1 MDQYMANQKERE
13 KNNAFMHY
21 THISVDLVEKDHALT
36 SMEIFPEGLNPFGMV
51 HGGLLDTMM
60 DNAAGSAVHTDGR
73 SYVTQT
79 CTLHFLRNRGTGK
92 IIGDL
97 SAISYILYMFVKFP
111 LPMLF
116 PSFLDLQISDLP
128 ALIGGFAMGPW
139 YGCIIIVVKCLLKM
153 PFTGT
158 ACVGELGD
166 IVMGIAFVLPASF
179 IYKYHKT
186 RKGAL
191 LSLAVGVLSSTAAA
205 MLVNRFVLIPF
216 YLQAMFDG
224 QWEPLLNMVS
234 TLYPDATSAN
244 FYNYYIFLG
253 VLPFN
258 LLRCLICA
266 TVTFFTYKSTS
277 KLLHY

>member
-1 MDQYMANQKERE
+1 MKPAKCTQCGDS
-13 KNNAFMHY
+13 
-21 THISVDLVEKDHALT
+21 IIVDETKGTGICPSCGTVFATETVAEDGGGKVVRSKGRTAALT
-36 SMEIFPEGLNPFGMV
+36 LAKLAI
-51 HGGLLDTMM
+51 
-60 DNAAGSAVHTDGR
+60 
-73 SYVTQT
+73 
-79 CTLHFLRNRGTGK
+79 
-92 IIGDL
+92 L

-205 MLVNRFVLIPF
+205 CLSTDLCSYRFICRRCSTVNGSRCSTWCRLCIPAQPPQTF
-216 YLQAMFDG
+216 TIIISFSAYC
-224 QWEPLLNMVS
+224 PS
-234 TLYPDATSAN
+234 T
-244 FYNYYIFLG
+244 
-253 VLPFN
+253 
-258 LLRCLICA
+258 CCA
-266 TVTFFTYKSTS
+266 V
-277 KLLHY
+277 

>member
-1 MDQYMANQKERE
+1 MEAKKHAELSTANQTAETTE
-13 KNNAFMHY
+13 
-21 THISVDLVEKDHALT
+21 ISQSFATETVSEDGGGKVVRSKGRTAALT
-36 SMEIFPEGLNPFGMV
+36 LAKLAI
-51 HGGLLDTMM
+51 
-60 DNAAGSAVHTDGR
+60 
-73 SYVTQT
+73 
-79 CTLHFLRNRGTGK
+79 
-92 IIGDL
+92 L

-205 MLVNRFVLIPF
+205 MPSWAQPRNSPVMA
-216 YLQAMFDG
+216 AMSR
-224 QWEPLLNMVS
+224 PP
-234 TLYPDATSAN
+234 TAARTATGSP
-244 FYNYYIFLG
+244 G
-253 VLPFN
+253 
-258 LLRCLICA
+258 
-266 TVTFFTYKSTS
+266 SG
-277 KLLHY
+277 

>member
-1 MDQYMANQKERE
+1 MEAK
-13 KNNAFMHY
+13 KHAK
-21 THISVDLVEKDHALT
+21 IVSVDADEGVLETGETETNDTGIRPARSKGRSAALT
-36 SMEIFPEGLNPFGMV
+36 LAKLAI
-51 HGGLLDTMM
+51 
-60 DNAAGSAVHTDGR
+60 
-73 SYVTQT
+73 
-79 CTLHFLRNRGTGK
+79 
-92 IIGDL
+92 L

-116 PSFLDLQISDLP
+116 PSFLDMQISDLP

-139 YGCIIIVVKCLLKM
+139 YGCIIIVVKCVLKM

-166 IVMGIAFVLPASF
+166 IIMGIAFVLPASY

-186 RKGAL
+186 KKGAL

-205 MLVNRFVLIPF
+205 MLINRFVLIPF
-216 YLQAMFDG
+216 YLQAMFG
-224 QWEPLLNMVS
+224 GSWEPLLGMVS
-234 TLYPDATSAN
+234 SIYPDATAAN
-244 FYNYYIFLG
+244 FYDFYIFLG

-266 TVTFFTYKSTS
+266 VITFFTYKGTS
-277 KLLHY
+277 RLLHY

>member
-1 MDQYMANQKERE
+1 MEAKKHAELSTANQTAETTE
-13 KNNAFMHY
+13 
-21 THISVDLVEKDHALT
+21 ISQSFATETVAEDGGGKVVRSKGRTAALT
-36 SMEIFPEGLNPFGMV
+36 LAKLAI
-51 HGGLLDTMM
+51 
-60 DNAAGSAVHTDGR
+60 
-73 SYVTQT
+73 
-79 CTLHFLRNRGTGK
+79 
-92 IIGDL
+92 L

-234 TLYPDATSAN
+234 TLYPGATSAN

>member
-1 MDQYMANQKERE
+1 MEAKKHAKIVSAD
-13 KNNAFMHY
+13 
-21 THISVDLVEKDHALT
+21 VDEGVLETGKTETNDTGIRPARSKGRSAALT
-36 SMEIFPEGLNPFGMV
+36 LAKLAI
-51 HGGLLDTMM
+51 
-60 DNAAGSAVHTDGR
+60 
-73 SYVTQT
+73 
-79 CTLHFLRNRGTGK
+79 
-92 IIGDL
+92 L

-116 PSFLDLQISDLP
+116 PSFLDMQISDLP

-139 YGCIIIVVKCLLKM
+139 YGCIIIVVKCVLKM

-166 IVMGIAFVLPASF
+166 IIMGIAFVLPASY

-186 RKGAL
+186 KKGAL

-216 YLQAMFDG
+216 YLQAMFG
-224 QWEPLLNMVS
+224 GSWEPLLGMVS
-234 TLYPDATSAN
+234 SIYPDATAAN
-244 FYNYYIFLG
+244 FYDFYIFLG

-266 TVTFFTYKSTS
+266 VITFFTYKGTS
-277 KLLHY
+277 RLLHY

>member
-1 MDQYMANQKERE
+1 MEAKKHE
-13 KNNAFMHY
+13 KIVSADADEGVLETGETETNDTGIRPAR
-21 THISVDLVEKDHALT
+21 SKGRSAALT
-36 SMEIFPEGLNPFGMV
+36 LAKLAI
-51 HGGLLDTMM
+51 
-60 DNAAGSAVHTDGR
+60 
-73 SYVTQT
+73 
-79 CTLHFLRNRGTGK
+79 
-92 IIGDL
+92 L

-116 PSFLDLQISDLP
+116 PSFLDMQISDLP

-139 YGCIIIVVKCLLKM
+139 YGCIIIVVKCVLKM

-166 IVMGIAFVLPASF
+166 IIMGIAFVLPASY

-186 RKGAL
+186 KKGAL

-216 YLQAMFDG
+216 YLQAMFG
-224 QWEPLLNMVS
+224 GSWEPLLGMVS
-234 TLYPDATSAN
+234 SIYPDATAAN
-244 FYNYYIFLG
+244 FYDFYIFLG

-266 TVTFFTYKSTS
+266 VITFFTYKGTS
-277 KLLHY
+277 RLLHY

>member
-1 MDQYMANQKERE
+1 MSAE
-13 KNNAFMHY
+13 NA
-21 THISVDLVEKDHALT
+21 
-36 SMEIFPEGLNPFGMV
+36 
-51 HGGLLDTMM
+51 
-60 DNAAGSAVHTDGR
+60 
-73 SYVTQT
+73 
-79 CTLHFLRNRGTGK
+79 LH
-92 IIGDL
+92 
-97 SAISYILYMFVKFP
+97 
-111 LPMLF
+111 
-116 PSFLDLQISDLP
+116 
-128 ALIGGFAMGPW
+128 
-139 YGCIIIVVKCLLKM
+139 
-153 PFTGT
+153 GT

-234 TLYPDATSAN
+234 TLYPGATSAN

>member
-1 MDQYMANQKERE
+1 MEAKKHAKIVSADADEGVLETGETETNDTGIRPARSKGRS
-13 KNNAFMHY
+13 A
-21 THISVDLVEKDHALT
+21 ALT
-36 SMEIFPEGLNPFGMV
+36 LAK
-51 HGGLLDTMM
+51 LAL
-60 DNAAGSAVHTDGR
+60 
-73 SYVTQT
+73 
-79 CTLHFLRNRGTGK
+79 
-92 IIGDL
+92 L

-116 PSFLDLQISDLP
+116 PSFLDMQISDLP

-139 YGCIIIVVKCLLKM
+139 YGCIIIVVKCVLKM

-166 IVMGIAFVLPASF
+166 IIMGIAFVLPASY

-186 RKGAL
+186 KKGAL

-216 YLQAMFDG
+216 YLQAMFG
-224 QWEPLLNMVS
+224 GSWEPLLGMVS
-234 TLYPDATSAN
+234 SIYPDATAAN
-244 FYNYYIFLG
+244 FYDFYIFLG

-266 TVTFFTYKSTS
+266 VITFFTYKGTS
-277 KLLHY
+277 RLLHY

>member
-1 MDQYMANQKERE
+1 MEAKKHAKIVSADADEGVLETGETETNDTDVRPARSKGRS
-13 KNNAFMHY
+13 A
-21 THISVDLVEKDHALT
+21 ALT
-36 SMEIFPEGLNPFGMV
+36 LAKLAI
-51 HGGLLDTMM
+51 
-60 DNAAGSAVHTDGR
+60 
-73 SYVTQT
+73 
-79 CTLHFLRNRGTGK
+79 
-92 IIGDL
+92 L

-116 PSFLDLQISDLP
+116 PSFLDMQISDLP

-139 YGCIIIVVKCLLKM
+139 YGCIIIVVKCVLKM

-166 IVMGIAFVLPASF
+166 IIMGIAFVLPASY

-186 RKGAL
+186 KKGAL

-216 YLQAMFDG
+216 YLQAMFG
-224 QWEPLLNMVS
+224 GSWEPLLGMVS
-234 TLYPDATSAN
+234 SIYPDATAAN
-244 FYNYYIFLG
+244 FYDFYIFLG

-266 TVTFFTYKSTS
+266 VITFFTYKGTS
-277 KLLHY
+277 RLLHY

>member
-1 MDQYMANQKERE
+1 MKPAKCTQCGDS
-13 KNNAFMHY
+13 
-21 THISVDLVEKDHALT
+21 IIVDETKGTGICPSCGTVFATETVAEDGGGKVVRSKGRTAALT
-36 SMEIFPEGLNPFGMV
+36 LAKLAI
-51 HGGLLDTMM
+51 
-60 DNAAGSAVHTDGR
+60 
-73 SYVTQT
+73 
-79 CTLHFLRNRGTGK
+79 
-92 IIGDL
+92 L

-166 IVMGIAFVLPASF
+166 IVMSIAFVLPASF

-234 TLYPDATSAN
+234 TLYPGATSAN

>member
-1 MDQYMANQKERE
+1 MEAKKHAKIVSADADEGVLETGETETNDTGIRPARSKGRS
-13 KNNAFMHY
+13 A
-21 THISVDLVEKDHALT
+21 ALT
-36 SMEIFPEGLNPFGMV
+36 LAKLAI
-51 HGGLLDTMM
+51 
-60 DNAAGSAVHTDGR
+60 
-73 SYVTQT
+73 
-79 CTLHFLRNRGTGK
+79 
-92 IIGDL
+92 L

-116 PSFLDLQISDLP
+116 PSFLDMQISDLP

-139 YGCIIIVVKCLLKM
+139 YGCIIIVVKCVLKM

-166 IVMGIAFVLPASF
+166 IIMGIAFVLPASY

-186 RKGAL
+186 KKGAL

-205 MLVNRFVLIPF
+205 MLINRFVLIPF
-216 YLQAMFDG
+216 YLQAMFG
-224 QWEPLLNMVS
+224 GSWEPLLGMVS
-234 TLYPDATSAN
+234 SIYPDATAAN
-244 FYNYYIFLG
+244 FYDFYIFLG

-266 TVTFFTYKSTS
+266 VITFFTYKGTS
-277 KLLHY
+277 RLLHY

>member
-1 MDQYMANQKERE
+1 MQTKKHAKIVSADADEGVLETGETETNDTGIRPARSKGRS
-13 KNNAFMHY
+13 A
-21 THISVDLVEKDHALT
+21 ALT
-36 SMEIFPEGLNPFGMV
+36 LAKLAI
-51 HGGLLDTMM
+51 
-60 DNAAGSAVHTDGR
+60 
-73 SYVTQT
+73 
-79 CTLHFLRNRGTGK
+79 
-92 IIGDL
+92 L

-116 PSFLDLQISDLP
+116 PSFLDMQISDLP

-139 YGCIIIVVKCLLKM
+139 YGCIIIVVKCVLKM

-166 IVMGIAFVLPASF
+166 IIMGIAFVLPASY

-186 RKGAL
+186 KKGAL

-216 YLQAMFDG
+216 YLQAMFG
-224 QWEPLLNMVS
+224 GSWEPLLGMVS
-234 TLYPDATSAN
+234 SIYPDATAAN
-244 FYNYYIFLG
+244 FYDFYIFLG

-266 TVTFFTYKSTS
+266 VITFFTYKGTS
-277 KLLHY
+277 RLLHY

>member
-1 MDQYMANQKERE
+1 MEAKKHAKIVSADADEGVLETGETETNDTGIRPARSKGRS
-13 KNNAFMHY
+13 A
-21 THISVDLVEKDHALT
+21 ALT
-36 SMEIFPEGLNPFGMV
+36 LAKLAI
-51 HGGLLDTMM
+51 
-60 DNAAGSAVHTDGR
+60 
-73 SYVTQT
+73 
-79 CTLHFLRNRGTGK
+79 
-92 IIGDL
+92 L

-116 PSFLDLQISDLP
+116 PSFLDMQISDLP

-139 YGCIIIVVKCLLKM
+139 YGCIIIVVKCVLKM

-166 IVMGIAFVLPASF
+166 IIMGIAFVLPASY

-186 RKGAL
+186 KKGAL

-216 YLQAMFDG
+216 YLQAMFG
-224 QWEPLLNMVS
+224 GSWEPLLGMVS
-234 TLYPDATSAN
+234 SIYPDATAAN
-244 FYNYYIFLG
+244 FYDFYIFLG

-266 TVTFFTYKSTS
+266 VITFFTYKGTS
-277 KLLHY
+277 RLLHY

>member
-1 MDQYMANQKERE
+1 MEAKKHEKIVSADADEGVLETGETEANDTGIRPARSKGRS
-13 KNNAFMHY
+13 A
-21 THISVDLVEKDHALT
+21 ALT
-36 SMEIFPEGLNPFGMV
+36 LAKLAI
-51 HGGLLDTMM
+51 
-60 DNAAGSAVHTDGR
+60 
-73 SYVTQT
+73 
-79 CTLHFLRNRGTGK
+79 
-92 IIGDL
+92 L

-116 PSFLDLQISDLP
+116 PSFLDMQISDLP

-139 YGCIIIVVKCLLKM
+139 YGCIIIVVKCVLKM

-166 IVMGIAFVLPASF
+166 IIMGIAFVLPASY

-186 RKGAL
+186 KKGAL

-216 YLQAMFDG
+216 YLQAMFG
-224 QWEPLLNMVS
+224 GSWEPLLGMVS
-234 TLYPDATSAN
+234 SIYPDATAAN
-244 FYNYYIFLG
+244 FYDFYIFLG

-266 TVTFFTYKSTS
+266 VITFFTYKGTS
-277 KLLHY
+277 RLLHY